1 MNNVSIIGRLGQDPE
16 LRFTSGGKPFTA
28 FSVAVDNPFRDDN
41 EPDWVNVETWGKTAE
56 LVAEHKS
63 KGDQVAITG
72 RLTSSS
78 WELSNN
84 FSLWRN
90 SRSKPL
96 VPFHDQPMVS
106 MHPSRSRRH
115 FFHRATVGLEPNSAS
130 L

>member
-16 LRFTSGGKPFTA
+16 LRFTTGGKPVTA

-78 WELSNN
+78 WEDNEGTRHQRLYVTAERID
-84 FSLWRN
+84 FLHTVKN
-90 SRSKPL
+90 SKREE
-96 VPFHDQPMVS
+96 V
-106 MHPSRSRRH
+106 
-115 FFHRATVGLEPNSAS
+115 A
-130 L
+130 